1 MKGDR
6 SAIETQMKREEIE
19 QLREQVG
26 CAAVLEKA
34 GFAIDLKESTR
45 RAVKFRRASEI
56 IIVTHE
62 GKGWFDPL
70 GDAKGDVFSLVAHL
84 DQVGFVDGFNRVAEL
99 VGFEASVPVWRK
111 SPNGPLVK
119 TSLAERWLRRRRP
132 WPGSASWRYLCDE
145 RSLPAYVVRAAIA
158 ENSLREGPCGS
169 MWAAHR
175 DASGQIVGWEAR
187 GPEWRG
193 FATGGS
199 KVLFYLGARDA
210 KRLCIAEAAIDAM
223 SLAAIEGIREDTL
236 YLSTGGGWAPSS
248 DAALRA
254 LAGRPGVQLV
264 AATDSNPQGE
274 IYGERLRALAED
286 IGCEWQRLRPP
297 ADDWNEVLR
306 KREFEK
312 REGRTERPVVPHARR
327 PRQGRLRPAEPAP
340 DPADRDAGGSRGVMK
355 D

>member
-6 SAIETQMKREEIE
+6 YAIEKQMKREEIE

-26 CAAVLEKA
+26 CASVLETA

-70 GDAKGDVFSLVAHL
+70 GDAKGDVFSLVTHL
-84 DQVGFVDGFNRVAEL
+84 DKVGFLDGLYRVAEL
-99 VGFEASVPVWRK
+99 VGFEPSVPIWRK

-132 WPGSASWRYLCDE
+132 WPGSASWRYLCGE
-145 RSLPAYVVRAAIA
+145 RSLPPHVVRAVMA

-223 SLAAIEGIREDTL
+223 SLAAIEGMREDTL
-236 YLSTGGGWAPSS
+236 YLSTGGGWSPSS

-254 LAGRPGVQLV
+254 FAMRPGVALV
-264 AATDSNPQGE
+264 AATDANSQGDA
-274 IYGERLRALAED
+274 YAERLRALAED
-286 IGCEWQRLRPP
+286 VGCEWQRLRPS

-306 KREFEK
+306 KRELEK
-312 REGRTERPVVPHARR
+312 KERSTERSGMPHARR
-327 PRQGRLRPAEPAP
+327 PRQGRLRPAEPAL
-340 DPADRDAGGSRGVMK
+340 DPADRDAGGAKG
-355 D
+355 